1 MTNIEKLQHEKAQ
14 TTELYKDTVVDR
26 ILGIAALK
34 SLINDAS
41 GETELIRRAA
51 EKLNQAFRMEDYYT
65 QKIEE
70 LSKQLNE
77 LQAENDKQST
87 EQRKENAKAILG
99 IGGNK

>member
-1 MTNIEKLQHEKAQ
+1 MDNIL
-14 TTELYKDTVVDR
+14 
-26 ILGIAALK
+26 
-34 SLINDAS
+34 LI
-41 GETELIRRAA
+41 
-51 EKLNQAFRMEDYYT
+51 